1 MSSKDQTWQCPH
13 SKMSTPDKLGA
24 ITHINQ
30 MHEEHK
36 VWFKCDICL
45 PVMVVNS
52 SPELIVKHYKDE
64 HSIVKSVETVRKD
77 CEVTDEETKDQIFRG
92 ESCIFNEKHLE
103 EGTTVKALSNNNSI
117 SQLVVS
123 EMSHWYTCSECYVSN
138 LFSSK
143 IALVKHYKDEHNK
156 LLTTRQAS
164 EDCVVND
171 PEQIKQMLEEGRV
184 EGVQGP
190 STGTIRLTIKT
201 NPFLNRKNDKNPE
214 AHNISLSTS
223 QETTLSNGK
232 SDDDTTSK
240 WGMNHQQNYTSLISR
255 AAQRKFGRSNIS
267 PATTTALS
275 RSDSAASQ
283 SRHFSPDFF
292 KDEEIPDAPIISPT
306 SSTM

>member
-1 MSSKDQTWQCPH
+1 M
-13 SKMSTPDKLGA
+13 
-24 ITHINQ
+24 
-30 MHEEHK
+30 
-36 VWFKCDICL
+36 
-45 PVMVVNS
+45 
-52 SPELIVKHYKDE
+52 
-64 HSIVKSVETVRKD
+64 VKSVETVRKD
-77 CEVTDEETKDQIFRG
+77 CEVTDEETKDQILRG

-156 LLTTRQAS
+156 LLTTKEAT

-201 NPFLNRKNDKNPE
+201 TPFPNRKNEKTLE

-223 QETTLSNGK
+223 QELTLSNGK
-232 SDDDTTSK
+232 SDYDPTSKWGMNHQQNYTSLISRAAQRKFGRSNISPATPIALSRSDLAASQNITLSNEKSDDDPTSK

-275 RSDSAASQ
+275 RSESAASQ
-283 SRHFSPDFF
+283 NRHFSPDFF